1 MSTQLDV
8 PEARPFRL
16 SWRRRV
22 ARIAIV
28 VSFGVAVACRS
39 GNNLIEELR
48 TRESREGLALIRPH
62 SNWFAIVSFEKG
74 GYIVRNPRGLAS
86 AWIATGGNLVA
97 WNTPA
102 EPVLKPCD
110 GVTTIETM
118 TGKLVRQIP
127 GQLLYVRTM
136 AISPDG
142 LRVAFDG
149 SYIPSVTTG
158 SSGSRENGTGM
169 HYLDVETGRLSSV
182 PIESTHAEDE
192 MSWSPSGEAFT
203 YANGNRIYIL
213 DVSTGAPKL
222 IGHGQNPTWS
232 PDGQW
237 ITFRSMDD
245 WAMAVNPVTLESKK
259 LLPDNK
265 ILGAVHWSPDSQYV
279 LVSEAV
285 GALSNIL
292 HWRSPIWGPVAELVS

>member
-1 MSTQLDV
+1 
-8 PEARPFRL
+8 
-16 SWRRRV
+16 
-22 ARIAIV
+22 
-28 VSFGVAVACRS
+28 
-39 GNNLIEELR
+39 
-48 TRESREGLALIRPH
+48 
-62 SNWFAIVSFEKG
+62 
-74 GYIVRNPRGLAS
+74 
-86 AWIATGGNLVA
+86 
-97 WNTPA
+97 
-102 EPVLKPCD
+102 
-110 GVTTIETM
+110 
-118 TGKLVRQIP
+118 
-127 GQLLYVRTM
+127 M

-292 HWRSPIWGPVAELVS
+292 HWRSPIWGPVAELVVYRLRDGARASVNLIPPESFTDLGFQWATDLGAFMKNASKPPIQTCLTAIP